1 MNRIALTVCL
11 SLIAAPALA
20 DAYAPHC
27 EPIAKIKEGAKE
39 AKFTTMTA
47 GQTHF
52 LEGLY
57 VASPITPPGGLPPG
71 NGALLMEV
79 KGKFTGVIW
88 TRGKEGCIT
97 PIVANQDTHEA
108 VYMPMPLT
116 PELVALLKRIQSG
129 KDEKVVGGEPDP
141 SELHL

>member
-1 MNRIALTVCL
+1 MNRFAIVVCF

-20 DAYAPHC
+20 EAYPPHC
-27 EPIAKIKEGAKE
+27 EPITKIKEAAKE

-47 GQTHF
+47 GQVHF

-97 PIVANQDTHEA
+97 PIVADQQSHQA
-108 VYMPMPLT
+108 IYMPMPLT
-116 PELVALLKRIQSG
+116 PELLAMLEKIKTGRDEVIAPSDDTSG
-129 KDEKVVGGEPDP
+129 DV
-141 SELHL
+141 HL